1 VSLHAVPTRSRLRAG
16 FFVSLLCLTTSLDA
30 TAAIVLGQL
39 DGRILDRETG
49 DGIAGALLHLQSAT
63 DPDRQLEFRS
73 RAEGLFSIAELP
85 AGTWQLNVAAFGY
98 NALHRLIDIYADTTR
113 LDLYLKAQPLLI
125 DEVIV
130 HARRD
135 NNKEHT
141 AAFVETLLLSE
152 ELGPNAPIA
161 EVLDAATGVNI
172 RRSGGLGSFSTV
184 SIRGS
189 TNEQVQIFLDGVPL
203 NRATG
208 GGVDIGT
215 LPVGGIESVQIY
227 RGAVPARFGGNS
239 IGGVVHLRS
248 RKTPARTK
256 AHLHAGSGSY
266 NTRNLSASIGG
277 PARGWQYLVL
287 LDHSASDND
296 FRFWDDNGTEYNASD
311 DGWARRRNSD
321 FRALRGLIKI
331 GRPWKTG
338 RFELHSILDQSYK
351 GIPGIGNN
359 QSLHTRFDTR
369 RTITEATLFGPL
381 AKLGAGY
388 RIKAYRALQR
398 DEYRDRL
405 GEVGIGTQHSR
416 NTTHSFGLRGELNAI
431 GPSQSLLT
439 GFVAA
444 RHEHFVPLDLLRAQ
458 SRFLNSRR
466 IGVAYG
472 AELEKSLWAGRLVF
486 NGGTQFELLDD
497 RLFDRT
503 TFTRDDALSGK
514 DNRQHLR
521 GFRLGGRLTLGGG
534 WHLQGHRGHYQRAPS
549 FFELFGDKGAVIG
562 NAGLVSESGDNWD
575 CGLVYRRR
583 SGARTGLVLAEVAY
597 YDNRVENLIRFV
609 QNSQQVSRPH
619 NIGESALRGVE
630 TRLQARLV
638 SLAQINS
645 SYVYQ
650 RAENRA
656 PYSFEYGND
665 LPNAPRHRLNSRIAL
680 HANHSSIFYAFS
692 HESRHFLDR
701 ANLRSVPER
710 TVHNLGGDSKL
721 PYDMALSW
729 EVGNL
734 TNNQVADL
742 WGYPLPGRT
751 YSLSLRY
758 EFAHNTPI

>member
-1 VSLHAVPTRSRLRAG
+1 MV
-16 FFVSLLCLTTSLDA
+16 
-30 TAAIVLGQL
+30 
-39 DGRILDRETG
+39 
-49 DGIAGALLHLQSAT
+49 
-63 DPDRQLEFRS
+63 
-73 RAEGLFSIAELP
+73 
-85 AGTWQLNVAAFGY
+85 
-98 NALHRLIDIYADTTR
+98 
-113 LDLYLKAQPLLI
+113 
-125 DEVIV
+125 
-130 HARRD
+130 
-135 NNKEHT
+135 
-141 AAFVETLLLSE
+141 
-152 ELGPNAPIA
+152 
-161 EVLDAATGVNI
+161 DAATGVNV

-189 TNEQVQIFLDGVPL
+189 TNEQVQVFLDGVPL
-203 NRATG
+203 NRAAG

-215 LPVGGIESVQIY
+215 LPVGGIEIVQIY

-248 RKTPARTK
+248 KKPPTKTNAQ
-256 AHLHAGSGSY
+256 LHAGSGSF
-266 NTRNLSASIGG
+266 NTRKIGASVGG
-277 PARGWQYLVL
+277 PALGWQYLVL

-296 FRFWDDNGTEYNASD
+296 FRFWDDNGTEYNSSD

-331 GRPWKTG
+331 GRPWKTS
-338 RFELHSILDQSYK
+338 RFELHNIVDLSYK

-369 RTITEATLFGPL
+369 RTITEATVFGPL

-388 RIKAYRALQR
+388 RIKAYRALQQ
-398 DEYRDRL
+398 DEYRDLL
-405 GEVGIGTQHSR
+405 GEVGIGTQHTR
-416 NTTHSFGLRGELNAI
+416 NTTRSFGLRGELNVI

-439 GFVAA
+439 GFVSAH
-444 RHEHFVPLDLLRAQ
+444 HESFAPSNLLRAQ
-458 SRFLNSRR
+458 SHFSNSRR

-497 RLFDRT
+497 RRFDRA
-503 TFTRDDALSGK
+503 TFTLGDARPTG
-514 DNRQHLR
+514 DNREHLH
-521 GFRLGGRLTLGGG
+521 GFRLGGRLTLGRG

-562 NAGLVSESGDNWD
+562 NAELVNEAGRIWD
-575 CGLVYRRR
+575 WGVVYRGR
-583 SGARTGLVLAEVAY
+583 SGARTGLILAEVAF

-630 TRLQARLV
+630 TRLQVHLV
-638 SLAQINS
+638 SIIHING

-650 RAENRA
+650 RAENRS

-665 LPNAPRHRLNSRIAL
+665 LPSAPRHRLNSRIAL
-680 HANHSSIFYAFS
+680 HANRSSIHYALS

-721 PYDMALSW
+721 PYELGLAW

-742 WGYPLPGRT
+742 WGYPLPGRA
-751 YSLSLRY
+751 YYVSLRY
-758 EFAHNTPI
+758 EFSHTTPFKRSK